1 MILEVKMNIRQLNK
15 DFSINAYWT
24 VDGIDYEFGIL
35 KYTQD
40 RIIVELP
47 DSKIEFDSDYPKI
60 TGYNNRNQFSLFNII
75 VKKSA
80 NKELSMV
87 QLQAEYMFID
97 KKYIPD
103 MYDFKINSITWTTDR
118 LPLLLSDTPWES
130 LEDERGIKYR
140 EVPVE
145 EYNIESLKASIIIR
159 YSHSSNSNITP
170 EEGLTDTFKSRPY
183 LTLRYEEKK
192 SILDIRK
199 DVQKIT
205 NLITVITGSP
215 QTIQAFNYPSTTK
228 DLVGN
233 ELPQNGEFYFIQ
245 SIPSRK
251 NLQNNSA
258 YDFEKL
264 SGHFGTI
271 LSVYFEKFENIANIS
286 IHILL
291 MTSAKNMLEASY
303 IDVVTSLEA
312 YHRDFYNY
320 EITYSV
326 ATENMIMQI
335 DNLIKESSE
344 SKNRKQR
351 DEYYKIFYNI
361 MTMRNPILQER
372 IADLLKKL
380 PDPLKNIIL
389 FSGVDFTNEKDTNR
403 FSERIAVSRNYLA
416 HGNRTES
423 IKKLTS
429 SEMINAT
436 YILTIISEYFL
447 MSRLGLQDEII
458 VEGIRHKKIYQR
470 FLTNLYD
477 FEQPFIN
484 E

>member
-47 DSKIEFDSDYPKI
+47 DSKIEFDSNYPKI
-60 TGYNNRNQFSLFNII
+60 TGYNNRNQFSLFNTI
-75 VKKSA
+75 VTKSA

-170 EEGLTDTFKSRPY
+170 EEGLTDTLKSRPH
-183 LTLRYEEKK
+183 LTIRYEEKK
-192 SILDIRK
+192 SILDIK
-199 DVQKIT
+199 DDIQKIT

-228 DLVGN
+228 DLVSN
-233 ELPQNGEFYFIQ
+233 ELPKNGEFYFIQ

-251 NLQNNSA
+251 NFQIDSA
-258 YDFEKL
+258 YNFKKTSEN
-264 SGHFGTI
+264 FGEI
-271 LSVYFEKFENIANIS
+271 LSIYFEEYETITNIVT
-286 IHILL
+286 HIMLI
-291 MTSAKNMLEASY
+291 TSAKNMIEASY

-312 YHRDFYNY
+312 FHRDFYNFKK
-320 EITYSV
+320 TYSD
-326 ATENMIMQI
+326 ATENMITQI
-335 DNLIKESSE
+335 DNLIKDSSE
-344 SKNRKQR
+344 GENRKQR
-351 DEYYKIFYNI
+351 DEYNKISYNI
-361 MTMRNPILQER
+361 QSMENPTLQER
-372 IADLLKKL
+372 IADLLAKS
-380 PDPLKNIIL
+380 PDSLKNKLIYLDI
-389 FSGVDFTNEKDTNR
+389 DFCNNKETNK
-403 FSERIAVSRNYLA
+403 FSEQVAVSRNYLA
-416 HGNRTES
+416 HGNREKN
-423 IKKLTS
+423 KKNL
-429 SEMINAT
+429 
-436 YILTIISEYFL
+436 LL
-447 MSRLGLQDEII
+447 M
-458 VEGIRHKKIYQR
+458 K
-470 FLTNLYD
+470 
-477 FEQPFIN
+477 
-484 E
+484 